1 MLSNDTNILQ
11 PLRQSIVGNL
21 CPLLRNYLEAGKEQ
35 VSTFMD
41 NMIVCWARLVS
52 IVTEE
57 GALVRPI
64 TPSAGNSTDQI

>member
-1 MLSNDTNILQ
+1 
-11 PLRQSIVGNL
+11 
-21 CPLLRNYLEAGKEQ
+21 
-35 VSTFMD
+35 
-41 NMIVCWARLVS
+41 MIVCWARLVS